1 MAAAAVT
8 KDNKERGRRRKGPE
22 MNRSLKE
29 PFEGRG
35 SSGRPASSE
44 KSYATYYFFSSGEV
58 PETEETKHGRH
69 LSSTVRKTKEQVLS
83 KESF

>member
-1 MAAAAVT
+1 MAAVT
-8 KDNKERGRRRKGPE
+8 KDNKERGRRRRGPRNE
-22 MNRSLKE
+22 SK
-29 PFEGRG
+29 FERTIRGKG

-44 KSYATYYFFSSGEV
+44 KYYATYYFFSSGEV
-58 PETEETKHGRH
+58 PETEEAKHGGH